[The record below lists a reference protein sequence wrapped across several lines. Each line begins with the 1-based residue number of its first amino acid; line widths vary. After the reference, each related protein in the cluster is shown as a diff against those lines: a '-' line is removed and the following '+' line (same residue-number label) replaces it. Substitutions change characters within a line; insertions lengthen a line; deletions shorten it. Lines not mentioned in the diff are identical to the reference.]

1 MTQSSKAGAVIID
14 ANVLIGLC
22 AKEPDKVTTA
32 ETALQDYAVK
42 GWLFY
47 APHVIVSEV
56 LFVFCN
62 KLQNGSLTPTTYE
75 EAIENFLD
83 QMKAI
88 LPPPN
93 GEVTLLIRAKE
104 IRSGYGCSRSTDGLY
119 IALTEELAQKGA
131 AEFLTFDKDVVN
143 QIAKNAP
150 TVKVNLL
157 PI

>member
-1 MTQSSKAGAVIID
+1 MTQASNAGAVVID

-22 AKEPDKVTTA
+22 AKGPDKFMTA
-32 ETALQDYAVK
+32 EAVLQDYAAK

-56 LFVFCN
+56 LFVLCN
-62 KLQNGSLTPTTYE
+62 KLQNGLLTPTTYE
-75 EAIENFLD
+75 EAIENFCD

-88 LPPPN
+88 LPPSQ
-93 GEVTLLIRAKE
+93 GDVSFIVRAKE
-104 IRSGYGCSRSTDGLY
+104 IRSNYGCSHSTDGFYL
-119 IALTEELAQKGA
+119 ALTEELALNGA
-131 AEFLTFDKDVVN
+131 AEFLTFDKGVLN

>member
-1 MTQSSKAGAVIID
+1 MTQASNVGAVVID

-22 AKEPDKVTTA
+22 AKEPDKFATA
-32 ETALQDYAVK
+32 ETALQDYAAK

-62 KLQNGSLTPTTYE
+62 KLQNGSLTPATYE
-75 EAIENFLD
+75 EAIENFRD

-93 GEVTLLIRAKE
+93 GDASFIVRAKK
-104 IRSGYGCSRSTDGLY
+104 ILGSYGCSHTTDGLY
-119 IALTEELAQKGA
+119 IALTEALEMNGA
-131 AEFLTFDKDVVN
+131 AEFLTFDKGVLN